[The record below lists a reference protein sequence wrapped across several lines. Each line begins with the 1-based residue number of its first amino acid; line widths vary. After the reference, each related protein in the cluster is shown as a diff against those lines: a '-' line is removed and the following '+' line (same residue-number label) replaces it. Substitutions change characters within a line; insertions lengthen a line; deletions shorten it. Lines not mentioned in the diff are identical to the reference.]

1 MKKLKSIINDIKTA
15 TDKTTPE
22 YNQLLW
28 QLICYSPK
36 MPVRYPVN
44 LLLEEA
50 EKFTLKALDAF
61 FTKSELDFNGFI
73 WGTGRRK
80 ILLTH
85 GWASKA
91 ADFYELITKLRSI
104 PDTQII
110 AFDAPGNG
118 SSEAEMANLLM
129 YVQALKAIIREYGEP
144 DVLIGH
150 SLGAMANVVTINE
163 TGIKPKLLISLT
175 PLVHLKENFKAT
187 MDANE
192 VPQEAQ
198 EIFYADFRRVF
209 NDKFSNF
216 TLDARYQYD
225 ASLNHFIAY
234 DEGDRIAPYQYLQD
248 FLSTRDSIKTKAY
261 NGAGH
266 DKILIEPNMVID
278 VVEMVKEVFK

>member
-15 TDKTTPE
+15 TDKTAPE

-28 QLICYSPK
+28 QLICYSPQ

-50 EKFTLKALDAF
+50 GKFSLKVPDVY
-61 FTKSELDFNGFI
+61 FTKSELNFNGFT
-73 WGTGRRK
+73 WGTGSRK

-91 ADFYELITKLRSI
+91 ADFHELITGLRAI

-118 SSEAEMANLLM
+118 SSEAGLSNLLI
-129 YVQALKAIIREYGEP
+129 YVQAVEAVISEYGGP

-150 SLGAMANVVTINE
+150 SLGAMANIITLNE
-163 TGIKPKLLISLT
+163 TGLNPKLLISLT

-187 MDANE
+187 LNANE
-192 VPQEAQ
+192 VPEDAQ
-198 EIFYADFRRVF
+198 EVFFADFRRVF
-209 NDKFSNF
+209 NDVFSNF
-216 TLDARYQYD
+216 TLDARYQYGTG
-225 ASLNHFIAY
+225 LNHWIAY
-234 DEGDRIAPYQYLQD
+234 DESDTIAPYRYLQE
-248 FLSTRDSIKTKAY
+248 FLSTRDFIKTKAY
-261 NGAGH
+261 NGVGH
-266 DKILIEPNMVID
+266 DKILIEPAMVAD
-278 VVEMVKEVFK
+278 VVKIVGEVL

>member
-1 MKKLKSIINDIKTA
+1 MKKLKSIINDIKSA
-15 TDKTTPE
+15 TDKTTTE

-36 MPVRYPVN
+36 MAVRYPVN
-44 LLLEEA
+44 LLLDEA
-50 EKFTLKALDAF
+50 NKFSLKALDAF
-61 FTKSELDFNGFI
+61 FSKSELNFNGFI
-73 WGTGRRK
+73 WGVGKRK

-91 ADFYELITKLRSI
+91 ADFYELITKLRTI

-118 SSEAEMANLLM
+118 SSEGEVSNLLI
-129 YVQALKAIIREYGEP
+129 YVQAVKAIIREYGEP

-150 SLGAMANVVTINE
+150 SLGAMANVITINE
-163 TGIKPKLLISLT
+163 TGINPKLLVSLT

-192 VPQEAQ
+192 VPAEAQ
-198 EIFYADFRRVF
+198 EVFYTDFRRVF
-209 NDKFSNF
+209 NDKFANF
-216 TLDARYQYD
+216 TLDARYQHD
-225 ASLNHFIAY
+225 ANLNHWIAY
-234 DEGDRIAPYQYLQD
+234 DEDDRIAPYQYLQA
-248 FLSTRDSIKTKAY
+248 FLSTRNFIKTKAY

-266 DKILIEPNMVID
+266 DKILIDPAMLTD
-278 VVEMVKEVFK
+278 VVEMVKEALK

>member
-1 MKKLKSIINDIKTA
+1 MKKLKRIINEIKAA
-15 TDKTTPE
+15 TDKTTPG
-22 YNQLLW
+22 YNELLW

-44 LLLEEA
+44 LLLDEA
-50 EKFTLKALDAF
+50 HQFSLKALDAF
-61 FTKSELDFNGFI
+61 FSQSELNFNGFI
-73 WGTGRRK
+73 WGSGRRK

-91 ADFYELITKLRSI
+91 ADFYELITQLRTI

-118 SSEAEMANLLM
+118 SSDGDLANLLM

-144 DVLIGH
+144 AVLIGH
-150 SLGAMANVVTINE
+150 SLGAMANVITINE
-163 TGIKPKLLISLT
+163 TGINPKLLISLT

-192 VPQEAQ
+192 VPAAAQ

-209 NDKFSNF
+209 NDRFSNF
-216 TLDARYQYD
+216 TLDARCQHGAD
-225 ASLNHFIAY
+225 LNHWIAY
-234 DEGDRIAPYQYLQD
+234 DEEDRIAPYQYLQD
-248 FLSTRDSIKTKAY
+248 FLSTRNFIKTKAY

-266 DKILIEPNMVID
+266 DKILIEPNMIAD
-278 VVEMVKEVFK
+278 LVEMVKDVL

>member
-1 MKKLKSIINDIKTA
+1 MKKLKGIINEIKTA
-15 TDKTTPE
+15 TDKTTPQF
-22 YNQLLW
+22 NQLLW

-44 LLLEEA
+44 LLLDEA
-50 EKFTLKALDAF
+50 KKFNLKALDVY
-61 FTKSELDFNGFI
+61 FTQSELDFNGFI
-73 WGTGRRK
+73 WGEGSNK

-91 ADFYELITKLRSI
+91 ADFYQLITALREI

-118 SSEAEMANLLM
+118 SSEAEQSNLLI
-129 YVQALKAIIREYGEP
+129 YVQAVKAIIREYGEP
-144 DVLIGH
+144 DILIGH
-150 SLGAMANVVTINE
+150 SLGAMANVVTLNE
-163 TGIKPKLLISLT
+163 TGINPKLLISLT

-192 VPQEAQ
+192 VPEEAQ
-198 EIFYADFRRVF
+198 ETFYADFRRVF
-209 NDKFSNF
+209 NDVFSNF

-225 ASLNHFIAY
+225 AGLNHWIAY
-234 DEGDRIAPYQYLQD
+234 DEEDKIAPYQYLQD
-248 FLSTRDSIKTKAY
+248 FLSTRKFISSKAY

-266 DKILIEPNMVID
+266 DKILIEPDMVTD
-278 VVEMVKEVFK
+278 VVKMVKENIR